1 MTEHPQS
8 IAQVQDSPIGDIR
21 GAEDNPRIIT
31 KAAIDMVAKS
41 IKRFGWQQPIVVDSS
56 GVIIA
61 GHTRHLAAKQLGLQ
75 SVPVVVAKNLTPEEA
90 KAYRIADNRTGDFS
104 SWDYPELVDQLEE
117 LHVDFSEELA
127 LADWQSIVGE
137 FEREQQA
144 QQQEPTSNAEPSEA
158 PTGAPQGGS
167 FQAPET
173 DNSVGGTAYPS
184 TSPGSPQSL
193 GEGIADLELSPSA
206 EAQITREFE
215 LVVVCESEAAAA
227 DVQSMLLE
235 LQEVVDVRYKR
246 S

>member
-8 IAQVQDSPIGDIR
+8 IAQVQDTPIGNIR

-41 IKRFGWQQPIVVDSS
+41 ISRFGWQQPIVVDSG

-75 SVPVVVAKNLTPEEA
+75 SVPVVVASNLSPEEV

-117 LHVDFSEELA
+117 LHTGFADELA

-158 PTGAPQGGS
+158 PAEVSQGGG

-173 DNSVGGTAYPS
+173 DNSVGGAAYPS
-184 TSPGSPQSL
+184 STPGSPQSL
-193 GEGIADLELSPSA
+193 GEGIADLNLSPLA
-206 EAQITREFE
+206 ESQITREFE